1 VTALETECASVN
13 VVSMAK
19 NKQSACATAA
29 TAAKTVH
36 KTCARRAVETGCAS
50 VESAS
55 ASLGLQAPTA
65 KQRKNAKAKALA
77 AAMAMGSAST
87 ANVFATLDLK
97 AKRVILSPNA
107 RRTAPVTEYVRKG
120 SANATSSGAGK
131 RANNS

>member
-1 VTALETECASVN
+1 MN
-13 VVSMAK
+13 VGSMVK
-19 NKQSACATAA
+19 NKRSACAIAA

-36 KTCARRAVETGCAS
+36 KTCARRAAGMGCAS

-55 ASLGLQAPTA
+55 ASLDFQAPTA
-65 KQRKNAKAKALA
+65 KRRKNARAKVPA
-77 AAMAMGSAST
+77 AAMAMGSASM

-107 RRTAPVTEYVRKG
+107 RRTAPVTEFVRKG
-120 SANATSSGAGK
+120 SANATSFGAGK